1 MIDQPFT
8 CPTLTNNALKDMT
21 ELYRMSL
28 DEQIECAVMMLVKHG
43 YQSIRY
49 QVCCFCSIYGNE
61 YFVAPE
67 DEEGHN
73 PTAQLPLSAFRL
85 IYERVE
91 FNTVESNSGYD
102 LYKTRPLPLV
112 DVCDFLYGLTRRGA
126 IDAILENL

>member
-1 MIDQPFT
+1 MTDQPFT
-8 CPTLTNNALKDMT
+8 CPALANNALKDMT
-21 ELYRMSL
+21 ELHRMSL
-28 DEQIECAVMMLVKHG
+28 DEQIECAVMILMKHG
-43 YQSIRY
+43 DQRICY

-73 PTAQLPLSAFRL
+73 PTAQLPLGAFQL

-102 LYKTRPLPLV
+102 LYKTRPLLLV
-112 DVCDFLYGLTRRGA
+112 DMCELLYGLTRRGV
-126 IDAILENL
+126 IDAILGNL